1 MSTPSTDVESK
12 SNRDDKYSVKIVVE
26 GMDSA
31 SLSPSNTQMLNQSS
45 SASSTPNK
53 HTIQDDKIVDN
64 NSLPAQSSPRD
75 PIQKQIS
82 DIVGNVATTALDTVI
97 RRGVDT
103 DEDHDDDSVNENNAE
118 SDSDHSHLKSVFREF
133 LQFRIVEMIRYYR
146 RMGFYVLLFIG
157 VALAGIFVIQNYVDQ
172 DSEVPQVVR
181 LLILSVCVII
191 IPIVFPPEDF
201 DVIAFMVQN
210 KVIGYILYILL
221 DLTIISSLG
230 IYYTRLLKEPVE
242 AMYVQIGLVLVG
254 AFWHFTTCIIPA
266 LYSFICCR
274 RAIPKIMYYQ
284 MRNILQT
291 TVLVFIYLQGCAY
304 LFERADFSDQS
315 NVDNYYFLVAGVGFL
330 VIVVF
335 QNLRIVL
342 YIILKVLLSMI
353 YWEENGLSMETLKD
367 KNSIAF
373 LLLQWSYPDESRHL
387 GNGAREIYNLIK
399 RILLI
404 MAIAYLAEAIGVS
417 IRDNVSDDVTLTELN
432 EAYGFYPFAVVII
445 FIFISSSFFVVF
457 FPHHVKSLNLV
468 RRFELSRLEKDGPF
482 LAALVW
488 GYRFVLWPDDV
499 EDPRYK
505 VHWIPRELNK
515 IKPPLENNIITQQS
529 WIKCRIIPDATEVN
543 LSDNTSTIFKDF
555 RDRLQFALK
564 TRDYTRITDVETSQF
579 VDPTK
584 TSFQATCSFSADR
597 RNRMLT
603 YRFNRTKI
611 ELQKNDETSVGRS
624 ISDGQISNQESFEDW
639 CLKNFPQDDK
649 QIEKF
654 SNFDPNEQ
662 SVSFELKRICI
673 RKGREREYYYARAKI
688 LFDEADDTVRL
699 FDSKSFEPDFFNESP
714 RGPQSERIFNLS
726 KPIRE
731 TKDRQIDF
739 FISHAWACDEGAL
752 EIKKRNFVQ
761 FLSSFQSKH
770 NRDATLWL
778 DKVCINQNTLDGVAL
793 LPINLNA
800 CNKVLI
806 LMNKSYLKR
815 LWCIWELFV
824 VFTFSMSYSTALQ
837 RIEILYVDTDKKW
850 DFKDDVP
857 NFNIDEAHC
866 YDPNEEYRLRFLIL
880 EVIGK
885 RRLKK
890 AIRYLLKLPD
900 SSIHKF
906 DPSDEEDFLH
916 RRKPTI
922 VDMLATVVG
931 VDPSKSSKMR
941 SKSVSPNV
949 DTSISSN
956 VTSQTGNR
964 DSLTQ
969 HLLATA

>member
-12 SNRDDKYSVKIVVE
+12 SNRNGKHSVRIVVE

-53 HTIQDDKIVDN
+53 HTIQDDKIVDS
-64 NSLPAQSSPRD
+64 NSSPAQSSPRD

-82 DIVGNVATTALDTVI
+82 QIVGNAATTALDTVI

-103 DEDHDDDSVNENNAE
+103 DEDFDDDSVIENNTKL
-118 SDSDHSHLKSVFREF
+118 DPDHLHLKSVFRDF
-133 LQFRIVEMIRYYR
+133 LRFRIAEMIRYYR

-157 VALAGIFVIQNYVDQ
+157 IALAGIFVIQNYVDQ

-191 IPIVFPPEDF
+191 VPIVFPPEDF

-210 KVIGYILYILL
+210 KAIGYILYILL

-266 LYSFICCR
+266 LYSYICCR

-353 YWEENGLSMETLKD
+353 YWEENGLSMETLKE
-367 KNSIAF
+367 KNPIAF

-445 FIFISSSFFVVF
+445 FMFISSSFFVVF

-499 EDPRYK
+499 EDSRYK
-505 VHWIPRELNK
+505 IHWIPRKLNSED
-515 IKPPLENNIITQQS
+515 PPVGNKIITQQS
-529 WIKCRIIPDATEVN
+529 WIKCQVIPDTVASPERAS
-543 LSDNTSTIFKDF
+543 LLRSF
-555 RDRLQFALK
+555 RSQISLRFK
-564 TRDYTRITDVETSQF
+564 TRDYTKITQVGTSQYE
-579 VDPTK
+579 DSTK
-584 TSFQATCSFSADR
+584 TTFQALCNFDADYQ
-597 RNRMLT
+597 NRKRA
-603 YRFNRTKI
+603 YKFNRAHI
-611 ELQKNDETSVGRS
+611 EPQSDRASEDHVG
-624 ISDGQISNQESFEDW
+624 IGNHESFEEW
-639 CLKNFPQDDK
+639 SQQNFPHSDK
-649 QIEKF
+649 KLEI
-654 SNFDPNEQ
+654 SNVHPDINKRSVYFD
-662 SVSFELKRICI
+662 LKRICI
-673 RKGREREYYYARAKI
+673 KPGSENDYYNAKAKEI
-688 LFDEADDTVRL
+688 YDKAQETVRIFDSISFSESL
-699 FDSKSFEPDFFNESP
+699 FDSSP
-714 RGPQSERIFNLS
+714 RDSSSGNIYNLS
-726 KPIRE
+726 KPLAEVKGTSQR
-731 TKDRQIDF
+731 RIDY
-739 FISHAWACDEGAL
+739 FISHAWAGDADAL
-752 EIKKRNFVQ
+752 KKKQKCFRIYLDR
-761 FLSSFQSKH
+761 FLSEN
-770 NRDATLWL
+770 NRHATLWL
-778 DKVCINQNTLDGVAL
+778 DKVCINQATLDGVAL

-800 CNKVLI
+800 CDKILI

-837 RIEILYVDTDKKW
+837 RIEILYIDTDEEW
-850 DFKDDVP
+850 DFKDDIRK
-857 NFNIDEAHC
+857 FNIDDAHC

-885 RRLKK
+885 KRLKK

-900 SSIHKF
+900 SSIHKY

-922 VDMLATVVG
+922 VDMLATAVG

-956 VTSQTGNR
+956 ITSQTGNR